1 MSRQRDYYEVLGVE
15 RSASNGEISTAYRKL
30 AVKYH
35 PDKNPGDQDAIER
48 FKEAA
53 EAFEVLND
61 PDKRSRYDRFGHAGL
76 NGAGGVHH
84 FTDVED
90 IFSAFGDIF
99 GDLFGGRGRS
109 RQHKGRDV
117 RCDVTLTLKEAAHG
131 VTKKVEFQRHERCEK
146 CEGSGAAPGSRREVC
161 SYCRGQGRVIQS
173 AGIVRI
179 QTTCPACHG
188 EGSQIKHPCPSCRG
202 TGRMLK
208 KVVTEV
214 QIPAGVDDEM
224 RVRITGEGEPS
235 PNGGPPGDCYCFIS
249 VLPHPLFER
258 DGQNLVCRVPITFA
272 QAALGTTLEVPTLE
286 GRGELEI
293 PAGTQS
299 GAVFKLGG
307 KGMPDP
313 RRRGLGDLLV
323 QVIIEVPK
331 KLSKEEQ
338 ALLRELAE
346 LEHKHVAPERK
357 SFFAKLKE
365 YFTADEET
373 TEQANRV

>member
-1 MSRQRDYYEVLGVE
+1 MSRQRDYYEVLGIE

-35 PDKNPGDQDAIER
+35 PDKNPGDQEAIER

-53 EAFEVLND
+53 EAFEVLSD
-61 PDKRSRYDRFGHAGL
+61 TDKRSRYDRYGHAGL
-76 NGAGGVHH
+76 NGAGGAHH

-109 RQHKGRDV
+109 RQQKGRDV
-117 RCDVTLTLKEAAHG
+117 RCDVTLTLKEAANG
-131 VTKKVEFQRHERCEK
+131 VTKKVEFHRHERCEK
-146 CEGSGAAPGSRREVC
+146 CEGSGASPGSRREVC
-161 SYCRGQGRVIQS
+161 NYCRGQGRVIQS

-188 EGSQIKHPCPSCRG
+188 EGSKVKHPCPSCRG
-202 TGRMLK
+202 SGQTLK

-214 QIPAGVDDEM
+214 QIPPGVDDEM
-224 RVRITGEGEPS
+224 RVRIAGQGEPS
-235 PNGGPPGDCYCFIS
+235 PNGGPPGDCYCFIN

-258 DGQNLVCRVPITFA
+258 DGQHLVCRVPITFA

-286 GRGELEI
+286 GRGELEV
-293 PAGTQS
+293 PPGTQS
-299 GAVFKLGG
+299 GTVFKLGG

-323 QVIIEVPK
+323 QVLIEVPK
-331 KLSKEEQ
+331 KLSKEEES
-338 ALLRELAE
+338 LLRELAE
-346 LEHKHVAPERK
+346 LERKHVAPERK
-357 SFFAKLKE
+357 SFFAKVKE
-365 YFTADEET
+365 YFTADEEA
-373 TEQANRV
+373 EQQG